1 MTGTVAYILSKKL
14 AMGIA
19 SGISNV
25 SLKGNTII
33 FQFKDGTQGS
43 IAIPMPQDGEDGK
56 DGVSIADIKFN
67 DKNHLICT
75 LSDGTTIDAG
85 ELKCDCAGSGG
96 VVQAAD
102 KTAFPQTGDTDM
114 LYLAL
119 DTKTLYYWNNNE
131 YKVISS
137 DSSSL
142 DLGLATNEDIDSL
155 FSDDGDFGNF
165 GLATNEDIDSLFE

>member
-43 IAIPMPQDGEDGK
+43 IAIPMPKDGK
-56 DGVSIADIKFN
+56 DGKDGTSIADIKFN
-67 DKNHLICT
+67 DNNHLICT

-85 ELKCDCAGSGG
+85 ELKCDCAGNGG

-102 KTAFPQTGDTDM
+102 KTAFPRTGDTDT

-119 DTKTLYYWNNNE
+119 DTKTLYYWDNE

-137 DSSSL
+137 DSSGL
-142 DLGLATNEDIDSL
+142 DLGLATDEDIDSL
-155 FSDDGDFGNF
+155 FGDDEDFGNF
-165 GLATNEDIDSLFE
+165 GLATNEDIDSLFK